1 MTNRE
6 ALMKKM
12 DEMSDDEL
20 AFYLDGYIEEDISSA
35 ICSSCQLENH
45 GICIMEANGLSG
57 CPMSV
62 SQWLG
67 KQTNNCR
74 SYSQRS
80 TACAEVRSAG

>member
-6 ALMKKM
+6 VLMKKM
-12 DEMSDDEL
+12 EEMSDDEL

-67 KQTNNCR
+67 KQTNNL
-74 SYSQRS
+74 YE
-80 TACAEVRSAG
+80 EVWK

>member
-12 DEMSDDEL
+12 EEMTNDEL
-20 AFYLDGYIEEDISSA
+20 ASYLDGYIEEDISSA
-35 ICSSCQLENH
+35 ICNSCQLANH
-45 GICIMEANGLSG
+45 GICIMEVNGLSG

-67 KQTNNCR
+67 KQTNLLN
-74 SYSQRS
+74 
-80 TACAEVRSAG
+80 